1 MSDDLNNNFR
11 MVHKLALLEY
21 QDEMAKHRHLDEKVG
36 RHFTILN
43 LLIVAITAG
52 FSQKELREYIFTL
65 TPGLKV
71 LILLGII
78 ALFFSISWG
87 WWWLYR
93 AAKLT
98 ALEKISLG
106 NDIEDPLFAQ
116 ESESSMNWLMYTT
129 YKAALQ
135 NNILLN
141 NEKAKYT
148 DRGLIGL
155 TIAALVVALYL
166 LIIFAIIMYKLVS

>member
-1 MSDDLNNNFR
+1 MSEDLNQNFR
-11 MVHKLALLEY
+11 MVHKLAFLEY
-21 QDEMAKHRHLDEKVG
+21 QDEMNKHRHLDEKVG

-52 FSQKELREYIFTL
+52 FSQKELRDYIFSQ

-78 ALFFSISWG
+78 CLFGAIFWG
-87 WWWLYR
+87 WWWLYK

-106 NDIEDPLFAQ
+106 KDIEDPLFAQ
-116 ESESSMNWLMYTT
+116 ESESSMNWLMYKT
-129 YKAALQ
+129 YKAALE

-155 TIAALVVALYL
+155 TLAALVVALYL
-166 LIIFAIIMYKLVS
+166 IIIFAIIMYRLVT